1 MRDLSSLAKAV
12 ANLLVDRG
20 QTVSVTESAAGG
32 LISAGLLM
40 IPGASKFFVG
50 GGVVYTRK
58 AREKMLRLPAAR
70 VKMQGA
76 TEEYALVAARA
87 MRKLLGTNWALA
99 ESGAAGPSGNSY
111 GDDPGH
117 AAFAVSGPIEKT
129 VTLETG
135 LDDREDNMWTFAAA
149 GLGLLQ
155 VTLSRFS
162 GVVVVYGIPNCD
174 KCRAALKWLEH
185 EKIEHRFHDLR
196 RDGLDPTTLNDWIGH
211 LGLETFVNRNSTTW
225 RELPEEVRL
234 SPSPVS
240 LATLVLAKPTLIR
253 RPVFDLGD
261 EMAVG
266 FNDRVKTAIL
276 KSR

>member
-1 MRDLSSLAKAV
+1 MRDLSPLATAV
-12 ANLLVDRG
+12 ANLLVGRG
-20 QTVSVTESAAGG
+20 QTVSVSESAAGG

-50 GGVVYTRK
+50 GGVVYTRTSRDK
-58 AREKMLRLPAAR
+58 LLRLPPAR
-70 VKMQGA
+70 VKMRGA

-87 MRKLLGTNWALA
+87 MRKLLRTTWALA
-99 ESGAAGPSGNSY
+99 ESGTAGPTGNSY

-162 GVVVVYGIPNCD
+162 GGVVIYGMPNCE

-196 RDGLDPTTLNDWIGH
+196 REGIDPSTLNDWISH
-211 LGLETFVNRNSTTW
+211 LGLEAFVNRNSKTW
-225 RELPEEVRL
+225 RELPEEVRQ

-240 LATLVLAKPTLIR
+240 LAMLVLAKPNLIR
-253 RPVFDLGD
+253 RPVFDLGE

-266 FNDRVKTAIL
+266 FSERVKTALL
-276 KSR
+276 KTR

>member
-12 ANLLVDRG
+12 AGLLVDRE
-20 QTVSVTESAAGG
+20 QTVSVSESAAGG
-32 LISAGLLM
+32 LISAGLLA

-50 GGVVYTRK
+50 GGVIYTRK
-58 AREKMLRLPAAR
+58 ARAKLLQLPEGR

-87 MRKLLGTNWALA
+87 MRKLLGTDWALA
-99 ESGAAGPSGNSY
+99 ESGTAGPTGNSY

-117 AAFAVSGPIEKT
+117 AAFAVAGPIERT

-155 VTLSRFS
+155 VTLSRYS
-162 GVVVVYGIPNCD
+162 GIVVVYGIPNCD
-174 KCRAALKWLEH
+174 KCRAALKWLES

-196 RDGLDPTTLNDWIGH
+196 RDGLDPSTLNDWIGH
-211 LGLETFVNRNSTTW
+211 LGVENVVNRNSRTW
-225 RELPEEVRL
+225 RELPEEMRHA
-234 SPSPVS
+234 PSPVG
-240 LATLVLAKPTLIR
+240 LASLVLAKPTLIR

-266 FNDRVKTAIL
+266 FNDRVKTALL
-276 KSR
+276 KTR